1 MTGESLS
8 FGGVADR
15 YDRARPGYP
24 VEAARWLTGDAPAR
38 VLELGAGT
46 GKLTRTLVE
55 LGHNVMASDPDER
68 MLAVLEQRAP
78 GAHVRTHGAE
88 DVPLPD
94 AIADVVISAQAWHW
108 FDHERAIPEIARVLK
123 PGGVLALVWNER
135 DETVPWVARLG
146 RLMGSND
153 NQDDQVAAL
162 RDQPEFPE
170 IEEATF
176 RHWQHLDRK
185 AVLDLAASRSYVAS
199 MGEEEREETLARV
212 SALYDDY
219 GRGPDG
225 MKLPYVTRCFRASVH
240 HRQVSVPGRSFATD
254 DLGEE
259 TTDPAFSPGPL
270 RNEPEAAPAPAP
282 PRPPDAGPVAPAPM
296 PRPLDGSDGSAGR
309 GVASPGHLA
318 PPPSGPTWRAGTF
331 PDEATLLIDFR

>member
-1 MTGESLS
+1 MSGESLS

-24 VEAARWLTGDAPAR
+24 LEAARWLTGDAPLR

-46 GKLTRTLVE
+46 GKLTETLVG

-68 MLAVLEQRAP
+68 MLEVLTRRVP

-94 AIADVVISAQAWHW
+94 QIADVVISAQAWHW
-108 FDHERAIPEIARVLK
+108 FDHAQAIPEIARVLK

-135 DETVPWVARLG
+135 DESVPWVARLG

-162 RDQPEFPE
+162 RGAEEFPE

-176 RHWQHLDRK
+176 RHWQHLGR
-185 AVLDLAASRSYVAS
+185 AGVLDLAASRSYVAT
-199 MGEEEREETLARV
+199 MDEAEREETLARV
-212 SALYDDY
+212 SDLYDDY

-225 MKLPYVTRCFRASVH
+225 MQVPYVTRCFRARVH
-240 HRQVSVPGRSFATD
+240 HRAVEVPVAGAAGHEGDRGDEGDQA
-254 DLGEE
+254 
-259 TTDPAFSPGPL
+259 TDPAFSPGPAL
-270 RNEPEAAPAPAP
+270 STPADPAGSGASGQAEPPA
-282 PRPPDAGPVAPAPM
+282 RRSVRGTGPVAPAP
-296 PRPLDGSDGSAGR
+296 RPAGEAR
-309 GVASPGHLA
+309 LA
-318 PPPSGPTWRAGTF
+318 GGPTTPWSASRFFG
-331 PDEATLLIDFR
+331 DEATLLIDFR